1 MSAADLRA
9 GAVAQ
14 RIRAHRLVVV
24 LRRIQPRGALLA
36 LVDELTEAGAR
47 IFEVTLDAAS
57 AEDDL
62 RAVRAHLEAHDGV
75 LVGAGTVR
83 RREQLAAAVAAG
95 ADFVVSP
102 VLDPELVSES
112 VERGIVC
119 IPGAL
124 TPTEIAAAWT
134 AGATF
139 VKLFPASVA
148 GPSLVRELRGPM
160 PEVEL
165 IPTGGIGPDDARA
178 FLDAG
183 AVAVGLGGGLVRA
196 EPAARRAV
204 VAAITAAPPR

>member
-1 MSAADLRA
+1 MSAGDLRA
-9 GAVAQ
+9 GGVAQ

-24 LRRIQPRGALLA
+24 LRRIQPRGALLS
-36 LVDELTEAGAR
+36 LVDELVGAGAR
-47 IFEVTLDAAS
+47 IFEVTLDAAG
-57 AEDDL
+57 AEHDL
-62 RAVRAHLEAHDGV
+62 AALRAHLATHDGV

-83 RREQLAAAVAAG
+83 RHEQLAAAVAAG

-102 VLDPELVSES
+102 VLDPELVRES
-112 VERGIVC
+112 VERGIAC

-124 TPTEIAAAWT
+124 SPNEIAAAWM

-148 GPSLVRELRGPM
+148 GPALVRELRGPM

-165 IPTGGIGPDDARA
+165 IPTGGIGPVDAMA

-196 EPAARRAV
+196 EPATRRAI
-204 VAAITAAPPR
+204 VAAITAGPPE

>member
-1 MSAADLRA
+1 MSAAELRA
-9 GAVAQ
+9 GLVAQ

-24 LRRIQPRGALLA
+24 LRRIQPRDALLA
-36 LVDELTEAGAR
+36 LVDELAEAGAR
-47 IFEVTLDAAS
+47 IFEVTLDVAGAD
-57 AEDDL
+57 DDL
-62 RAVRAHLEAHDGV
+62 AALRAHLAACDGA

-95 ADFVVSP
+95 ADFVVAP
-102 VLDPELVSES
+102 LLDLELVAES

-124 TPTEIAAAWT
+124 TPTEIASAWT

-139 VKLFPASVA
+139 VKLFPASAV
-148 GPSLVRELRGPM
+148 GPAFVRELRGPM

-165 IPTGGIGPDDARA
+165 IPTGGIGPDDAMA
-178 FLDAG
+178 FLEAG

-196 EPAARRAV
+196 EPAARRAIV
-204 VAAITAAPPR
+204 VAITAGPPR

>member
-1 MSAADLRA
+1 MSAGDLRA
-9 GAVAQ
+9 GVVAQ
-14 RIRAHRLVVV
+14 RIRAHRLIVV
-24 LRRIQPRGALLA
+24 LRRIQPRDALLA
-36 LVDELTEAGAR
+36 LVDELAEAGAR
-47 IFEVTLDAAS
+47 IFEVTLDAAG

-62 RAVRAHLEAHDGV
+62 RALRAHLATHDGV

-83 RREQLAAAVAAG
+83 RRDQLDSAVAAG

-102 VLDPELVSES
+102 LLDPELVAES

-124 TPTEIAAAWT
+124 SPTEIAGAWT
-134 AGATF
+134 SGATF

-148 GPSLVRELRGPM
+148 GPALVRELRGPM

-165 IPTGGIGPDDARA
+165 IPTGGIGPDDAMA

-196 EPAARRAV
+196 EPGARCAI
-204 VAAITAAPPR
+204 VAAITAGPRE